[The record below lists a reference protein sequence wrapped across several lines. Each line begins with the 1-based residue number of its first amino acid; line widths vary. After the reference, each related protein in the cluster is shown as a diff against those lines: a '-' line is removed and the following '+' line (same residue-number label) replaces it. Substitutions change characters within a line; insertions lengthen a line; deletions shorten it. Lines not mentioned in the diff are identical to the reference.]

1 MLRWPDAHRARAT
14 ENGQPARSRRL
25 PLRRLEWTDHE
36 HLPDRCSG
44 RDRTTLTALLTAR
57 GDRVTSMHRDPQQAE
72 TIAANRATPVAGDLI
87 ADSVEELAG
96 KLVGHDAVVFS
107 AGAPGTGRT

>member
-1 MLRWPDAHRARAT
+1 
-14 ENGQPARSRRL
+14 
-25 PLRRLEWTDHE
+25 
-36 HLPDRCSG
+36 
-44 RDRTTLTALLTAR
+44 
-57 GDRVTSMHRDPQQAE
+57 MHRDPQQAE